1 MKKWKSTLVV
11 ASATLGMFFA
21 FGSSVSVKA
30 DDVNDAANTTAVQ
43 VQNTQT
49 ATEQTTSTS
58 SDTATTA
65 SQATEATTAS

>member
-1 MKKWKSTLVV
+1 MKKWKSTLIV

-43 VQNTQT
+43 V
-49 ATEQTTSTS
+49 
-58 SDTATTA
+58 
-65 SQATEATTAS
+65 

>member
-30 DDVNDAANTTAVQ
+30 DDVNDVANTTCR
-43 VQNTQT
+43 
-49 ATEQTTSTS
+49 
-58 SDTATTA
+58 A
-65 SQATEATTAS
+65 SAKHANCN